1 MKLTIKDIAVFGML
15 GAMMFASKMAMEWI
29 PNVHLLGV
37 LTIAITVVY
46 RQKALYP
53 LTIFIFILGLYAGF
67 ALWWIPHTY
76 LWVVLWGITML
87 LPKRMPPK
95 IAPIVYTAVCGLHG
109 FLYGT
114 LYAPS
119 QALLFGLDFQG
130 MIGWIIAGLPWD
142 LVHGVSNLIAG
153 LLICPIVALLTRIEK
168 LTAI

>member
-37 LTIAITVVY
+37 FTIAITVVY

-67 ALWWIPHTY
+67 ALWWIPHIY

-142 LVHGVSNLIAG
+142 LVHGVSNLICG
-153 LLICPIVALLTRIEK
+153 LLICPIVALLTRVEK
-168 LTAI
+168 LTAM

>member
-119 QALLFGLDFQG
+119 QALLFGLDFEG
-130 MIGWIIAGLPWD
+130 MIAWIIAGLPWD

>member
-37 LTIAITVVY
+37 FTIAITVVY

-67 ALWWIPHTY
+67 ALWWIPHIY

-142 LVHGVSNLIAG
+142 LVHGVSNLICG
-153 LLICPIVALLTRIEK
+153 LLICPIVALLTRVEK

>member
-119 QALLFGLDFQG
+119 QALLFGLDFEG
-130 MIGWIIAGLPWD
+130 MIAWIIAGLPWD

-168 LTAI
+168 MTAM

>member
-119 QALLFGLDFQG
+119 QALLFGLDFEG
-130 MIGWIIAGLPWD
+130 MIAWIIAGLPWD

-153 LLICPIVALLTRIEK
+153 LLICPIVALLTRVEK

>member
-1 MKLTIKDIAVFGML
+1 
-15 GAMMFASKMAMEWI
+15 
-29 PNVHLLGV
+29 
-37 LTIAITVVY
+37 
-46 RQKALYP
+46 
-53 LTIFIFILGLYAGF
+53 
-67 ALWWIPHTY
+67 
-76 LWVVLWGITML
+76 ML

-119 QALLFGLDFQG
+119 QALLFGLDFEG
-130 MIGWIIAGLPWD
+130 MIAWIIAGLPWD

-153 LLICPIVALLTRIEK
+153 LLICPIVALLTRVEK

>member
-153 LLICPIVALLTRIEK
+153 LLICPIVALLTRVEK

>member
-15 GAMMFASKMAMEWI
+15 GAMMFASKIAMEWI

-153 LLICPIVALLTRIEK
+153 LLICPIVALLTRVEK

>member
-1 MKLTIKDIAVFGML
+1 MKLTVKDIAVFGML
-15 GAMMFASKMAMEWI
+15 GAMMFASKIAMEII

-37 LTIAITVVY
+37 FTIAITVVY

-53 LTIFIFILGLYAGF
+53 LAIFVFILGLYAGF
-67 ALWWIPHTY
+67 ALWWIPHIY

-95 IAPIVYTAVCGLHG
+95 IAPIVYMIVCSLHG
-109 FLYGT
+109 LLYGI

-130 MIGWIIAGLPWD
+130 MITWIIAGLPWD
-142 LVHGVSNLIAG
+142 LVPGVSNLIGG
-153 LLICPIVALLTRIEK
+153 LLICPIVALLTRVEK
-168 LTAI
+168 LTAM